1 MEIIK
6 KREEY
11 MKKILQKIKN
21 IDIKYLHIALIVLG
35 SIFILL
41 SAFHTNLWF
50 DESYSVGLANHS
62 FGEIWAI
69 DKNDVHPVLYY
80 WILHALNLIFGNN
93 IIIYRLFSVLCTV
106 LLGVIGYTHVK
117 KDFGEKVG
125 ILFSFFAFFLPPNL
139 IYSGEIRMYSMAMLI
154 VFLAFIYAYRIYKDN
169 SKNTNEINIKNWI
182 LFGVFSLASAYTHY
196 YALMAAGIINLV
208 LMIILIKNS
217 IKNKKIS
224 KNLKAFF
231 ICAVIQVGMYMP
243 WLITFIKQLAGTSGG
258 FWIGVHFPAT
268 FIDLLTFCFTGNLTD
283 SGTIYINVVIS
294 IIWSYDIIR
303 YLIFLATKSKNEE
316 EKRKLNPAFWAI
328 SLFGTVMLGAVI
340 VSLVMWQSIVYAR
353 YMLCILGMLMLFM
366 SIVMTVKGDKK
377 INALM
382 CIICVIMSLYV
393 NINLIN
399 TNYDEENFKPINYI
413 TEDIKQDDIF
423 LVDDKLSG
431 ISISVRY
438 EDNIS
443 YFYNRGHWGVDEAYK
458 AFAKDFRTVL
468 NYDFLNDFSGRIWI
482 ISTDDNR
489 ILDEVEE
496 EYNVIVIKQ
505 EMFKTKYKNQQ
516 YSISLVEK

>member
-1 MEIIK
+1 M
-6 KREEY
+6 
-11 MKKILQKIKN
+11 
-21 IDIKYLHIALIVLG
+21 
-35 SIFILL
+35 
-41 SAFHTNLWF
+41 
-50 DESYSVGLANHS
+50 
-62 FGEIWAI
+62 
-69 DKNDVHPVLYY
+69 
-80 WILHALNLIFGNN
+80 
-93 IIIYRLFSVLCTV
+93 
-106 LLGVIGYTHVK
+106 
-117 KDFGEKVG
+117 
-125 ILFSFFAFFLPPNL
+125 
-139 IYSGEIRMYSMAMLI
+139 
-154 VFLAFIYAYRIYKDN
+154 
-169 SKNTNEINIKNWI
+169 
-182 LFGVFSLASAYTHY
+182 FSLASAYTHY

-231 ICAVIQVGMYMP
+231 ICAVIQVVMYMP

-303 YLIFLATKSKNEE
+303 YLIFLATKSKDEE

-393 NINLIN
+393 NINLIM
-399 TNYDEENFKPINYI
+399 
-413 TEDIKQDDIF
+413 IF
-423 LVDDKLSG
+423 
-431 ISISVRY
+431 
-438 EDNIS
+438 
-443 YFYNRGHWGVDEAYK
+443 A
-458 AFAKDFRTVL
+458 
-468 NYDFLNDFSGRIWI
+468 
-482 ISTDDNR
+482 
-489 ILDEVEE
+489 
-496 EYNVIVIKQ
+496 
-505 EMFKTKYKNQQ
+505 
-516 YSISLVEK
+516 